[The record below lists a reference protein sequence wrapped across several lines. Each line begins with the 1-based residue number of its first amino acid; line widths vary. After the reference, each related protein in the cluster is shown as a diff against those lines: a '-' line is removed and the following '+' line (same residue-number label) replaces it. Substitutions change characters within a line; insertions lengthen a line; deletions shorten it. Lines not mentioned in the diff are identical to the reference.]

1 MSDEEDLI
9 SLQKPQIKYC
19 YRVAYTGLNP
29 GKYEP
34 LPVDSQIS
42 YGLDEVNRE
51 FEQIKGHATH
61 KHLRQPH
68 VNFDYESTLMSVTTG
83 TDQFIQTTFEQFL
96 KGLGLFR
103 EAIKYQK
110 KGGILRKWL
119 TIAYLWQVETER
131 GHFVIEDVV
140 NFRGFRREYAIK
152 YLDYMINKG
161 WINTYKV
168 KRTKNARPFFC
179 LSPYAKSLLLR
190 GWVHSLGERSRLPGF
205 SFTGDMLRGIRI
217 ELGIGAEKFA
227 EQIGITSTALYR
239 YERGTEMMS
248 AARMAKVWDSFYFVF
263 PVQYW
268 PQYIKDEVNE
278 GKRPRY
284 DYERYLV
291 DQDKKSHFEVINNI
305 YFEWKKREAA
315 ASAETRAKWAAKR
328 AKNRPL

>member
-1 MSDEEDLI
+1 MNDEDYL
-9 SLQKPQIKYC
+9 LTPKKHKIKFCLPSSYC
-19 YRVAYTGLNP
+19 GLKP

-34 LPVDSQIS
+34 TQDEGKIS
-42 YGLDEVNRE
+42 FGLDELNRE
-51 FEQIKGHATH
+51 KSEISTH
-61 KHLRQPH
+61 GTNIHLRQHH
-68 VNFDYESTLMSVTTG
+68 VNFDSESTLFNAKTG
-83 TDQFIQTTFEQFL
+83 TDQYIQTTFEQFL
-96 KGLGLFR
+96 KGLALFR
-103 EAIKYQK
+103 ESIRYQK
-110 KGGILRKWL
+110 RGYILRKWL
-119 TIAYLWQVETER
+119 TIAYLWQTEIDR
-131 GHFVIEDVV
+131 GHFVLDDVAD
-140 NFRGFRREYAIK
+140 FRGIK
-152 YLDYMINKG
+152 PVNALKYIDWMVNNGYISQF
-161 WINTYKV
+161 
-168 KRTKNARPFFC
+168 RTKRQKNAKPFFL
-179 LSPYAKSLLLR
+179 LSPYAKALLFR